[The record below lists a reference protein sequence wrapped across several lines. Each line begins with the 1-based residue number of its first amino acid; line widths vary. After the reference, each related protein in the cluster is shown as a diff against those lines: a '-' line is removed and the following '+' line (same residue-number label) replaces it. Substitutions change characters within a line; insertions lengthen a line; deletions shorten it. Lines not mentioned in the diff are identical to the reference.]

1 MLYFIKSEDTQ
12 KDQSDRIIIKIGIS
26 KNPTFRL
33 KELQTGNHNK
43 LTLIKTIQCDDYRK
57 LETMMHRIYQQ
68 NNKHGEWFE
77 FSIEEFYACIDKAE
91 NLAKEIN
98 NNIKTNTA
106 NTTNT
111 TNTTNTINA
120 INTINKNNVINNLS
134 NTNTQTQTITTNKN
148 YCGFNNQFDNLTNL
162 INLTNPINLTNST
175 NPTNSNK
182 LDQMYYNIKLNYF
195 ETNLFAFVVRGYE
208 NDCIEISKSEKNN
221 FVNYLTD
228 NNKFLTVKV
237 NNVENNKF
245 VYAMVKDF
253 CNYGNTMM
261 ISDKTSEKIDLKTNQ
276 KVKITMC
283 SLVEITTIV
292 TTSLMTDNIAN
303 DIIDINNVS
312 KENFCKAIKNRN
324 ILYVGEIVDTF
335 IIDDI
340 YSNDKRIEA
349 GIISIEPFNIVCTFV
364 H

>member
-1 MLYFIKSEDTQ
+1 MLYFIKSEDIQ
-12 KDQSDRIIIKIGIS
+12 KDKSERIIIKIGIS
-26 KNPTFRL
+26 KNPTYRL

-43 LTLIKTIQCDDYRK
+43 LTLVKTIQCDDYRK

-98 NNIKTNTA
+98 DNIKTNT
-106 NTTNT
+106 
-111 TNTTNTINA
+111 
-120 INTINKNNVINNLS
+120 INTINKNNTINNLP

-148 YCGFNNQFDNLTNL
+148 YHNYYDFNNQFDNLTNF
-162 INLTNPINLTNST
+162 INQINPIKSTNST
-175 NPTNSNK
+175 NQIKS
-182 LDQMYYNIKLNYF
+182 DQMYYNIKLNYF
-195 ETNLFAFVVRGYE
+195 ETSLFAFIVRGYE

-245 VYAMVKDF
+245 IYAMVKDF

-261 ISDKTSEKIDLKTNQ
+261 ISDKTSEKLNLRTNQ
-276 KVKITMC
+276 KVKMTMHP
-283 SLVEITTIV
+283 LVEITTIV
-292 TTSLMTDNIAN
+292 ITSLVTEFNNIIDTN
-303 DIIDINNVS
+303 VDINNAT
-312 KENFCKAIKNRN
+312 KENFYKAVKNRN

-335 IIDDI
+335 LIDDI

-349 GIISIEPFNIVCTFV
+349 GIIPIEPFNVVCTFV
-364 H
+364 Y